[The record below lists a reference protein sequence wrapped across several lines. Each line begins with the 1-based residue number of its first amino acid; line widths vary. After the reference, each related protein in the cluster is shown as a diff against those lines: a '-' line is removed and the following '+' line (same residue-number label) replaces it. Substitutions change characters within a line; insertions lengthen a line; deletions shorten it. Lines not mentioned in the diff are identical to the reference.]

1 MLDVI
6 LPVFGLILIGYV
18 AGKTPVMRPPAV
30 AGLSNYVLYAAIPSL
45 LFRTL
50 SRTNLSEA
58 LDPGAI
64 AAYFGG
70 GLAVMA
76 LAFLT
81 ARRALGLKGDAAG
94 VFAMGGIYGNTV
106 MMGIPLV
113 FTLYGERGLL
123 VFSNCMVLNS
133 PLFIPLTTLLVVA
146 SRASAGGKD
155 GVSPVAAALASVR
168 ETVGALVRN
177 PIMIAMALGLT
188 ASMLGFRPPKPV
200 DRVMEMLAAT
210 AIPAAL
216 FALGAGQAGMDVRG
230 DWREIAGMS
239 AFKLLLHPLA
249 VWLIAAHA
257 LALPA
262 DVTGVLVL
270 LAAMPVGINV
280 YLLARQYD
288 CGVAPSGAAMIV
300 STALSLG
307 TVGAL
312 IALLPAAR

>member
-1 MLDVI
+1 MLSVV
-6 LPVFGLILIGYV
+6 LPVFGLILMGYA
-18 AGKTPVMRPPAV
+18 AGKTPIMRPPAV

-50 SRTNLSEA
+50 SRTHLAEA

-70 GLAVMA
+70 GLSVMA

-81 ARRALGLKGDAAG
+81 ARRGLGLKGDAAG
-94 VFAMGGIYGNTV
+94 VFAMGGVYGNTV
-106 MMGIPLV
+106 LMGIPLV
-113 FTLYGERGLL
+113 FTLYGDRGLL
-123 VFSNCMVLNS
+123 IFSNCMVLNS
-133 PLFIPLTTLLVVA
+133 PLFMPLTTLLVVA
-146 SRASAGGKD
+146 SRAGGE
-155 GVSPVAAALASVR
+155 GGASPLAAALASAR
-168 ETVGALVRN
+168 ATVAALARN
-177 PIMIAMALGLT
+177 PIMIAIALGLS
-188 ASMLGFRPPKPV
+188 ASLLGLQPPKPV
-200 DRVMEMLAAT
+200 DRVLEMLAAS

-216 FALGAGQAGMDVRG
+216 FALGAGQSGMDVKG
-230 DWREIAGMS
+230 DWREIAAMS

-249 VWLIAAHA
+249 VWLIAARV
-257 LALPA
+257 LALPE

-288 CGVAPSGAAMIV
+288 CGMAASGTAMIA
-300 STALSLG
+300 STALSLI

-312 IALLPAAR
+312 IALLPAG